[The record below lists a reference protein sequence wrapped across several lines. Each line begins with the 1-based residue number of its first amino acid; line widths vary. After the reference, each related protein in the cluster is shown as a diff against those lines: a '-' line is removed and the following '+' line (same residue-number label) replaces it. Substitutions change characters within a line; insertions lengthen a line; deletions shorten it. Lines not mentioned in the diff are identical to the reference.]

1 MAKNNIVFIGLGSN
15 EGDRIGYLASAIN
28 EISKVKD
35 CTIEAISSLYE
46 SLPFGKSDQNN
57 FINAVIKIS
66 TSINHLTLLTQLKEI
81 EKKLGRIK
89 RERWGPREIDIDILF
104 FNDLIFSNEI
114 ISLPHKGVIYRD
126 FVLVPLCEIQP
137 DLIHPVF
144 NKSICDFIIDL
155 KVKNIIN
162 KFSNSLLTEKK
173 IS

>member
-1 MAKNNIVFIGLGSN
+1 MDKNNIVFIGLGSN
-15 EGDRIGYLASAIN
+15 IGDRIGYLDSAIN
-28 EISKVKD
+28 EIRKITD

-46 SLPFGKSDQNN
+46 SLPFGKIDQNN

-66 TSINHLTLLTQLKEI
+66 TSIDHLTLLMQLKEI
-81 EKKLGRIK
+81 EIKLGRIK
-89 RERWGPREIDIDILF
+89 RKRWGPREIDIDILF
-104 FNDLIFSNEI
+104 FNNLIFSNEI
-114 ISLPHKGVIYRD
+114 ITLPHKEVIYRD
-126 FVLVPLCEIQP
+126 FVLVPLCEIQA

-144 NKSICDFIIDL
+144 KKSICDFIIDL

>member
-1 MAKNNIVFIGLGSN
+1 MDKNNIVFIGLGSN
-15 EGDRIGYLASAIN
+15 IGDRIGYLDSAIN
-28 EISKVKD
+28 EIRKITD

-46 SLPFGKSDQNN
+46 SLPFGKIDQNN

-66 TSINHLTLLTQLKEI
+66 TSIDHLTLLMQLKEI
-81 EKKLGRIK
+81 EIKLGRIK

-104 FNDLIFSNEI
+104 FNNLIFSNEI
-114 ISLPHKGVIYRD
+114 ITLPHKEVIYRD
-126 FVLVPLCEIQP
+126 FVLVPLCEIQA

-144 NKSICDFIIDL
+144 KKSICDFIIDL